1 MNCCY
6 VSSTPGALDFLYI
19 FRAAVVDVSA
29 PVEMRLKRIISGEC
43 IHKPLVSCDA
53 RCFVSFFGFS
63 FCFLCCCCC
72 CYCREDKK
80 TKQKN
85 HRLIFEGESCVV
97 PDWPSQQFSQK
108 AIDDDDDERAAQHPH
123 DRINEY

>member
-53 RCFVSFFGFS
+53 RCFVSFLGFLS
-63 FCFLCCCCC
+63 VFSVVVVVVIVVKIKKQN
-72 CYCREDKK
+72 KK
-80 TKQKN
+80 TT
-85 HRLIFEGESCVV
+85 G
-97 PDWPSQQFSQK
+97 
-108 AIDDDDDERAAQHPH
+108 
-123 DRINEY
+123 